1 MSRQQAADTDSFVD
15 LKVEM
20 TQSSPLFLGKG
31 DEMEALLAIQL
42 ASVVVLGIGAQWL
55 AWRLRLPS
63 ILLLLLT
70 GFLIGPVLG
79 WLHPDDLFG
88 ELLLPFVS
96 ISVGIILFEGG
107 LSLRLSEWRQAGG
120 VIRRLITVGALVTW
134 VLSTAAGY
142 FILGLSIPLALQFGA
157 ILVVTGPTVVTPLL
171 RFVRPTGQVGSI
183 LRWEGILI
191 DPVGATLALLVFE
204 GIAIGDAQQAALQTF
219 LAISKTLLI
228 GGVSGYLA
236 ARLLLTIMKRGWI
249 PDNLQ
254 NPVTLVTVIGVFVGA
269 NYLQAESG
277 LLATTVMGLTLANQR
292 QVVIRHVVEFKEN
305 LGLLLLSSLF
315 ILLSARLN
323 RQALAAVGPNSLL
336 FLAFMIL
343 IVRPLGIAASTFGT
357 NLSRRERIFMA
368 WMAPRGIVAAAV
380 SSIFALRLSALGEAQ
395 AELFVPLAFVVIV
408 GTCAVYGLTAL
419 PLAQRLGLS
428 RSSPQGALI
437 IGGQPWAIEMGCV
450 LKSAGQSVLVVDTN
464 HEHIQAAR
472 MAGLPAYYGSAL
484 ADDIDDRFDVQNIGQ
499 LVAVTPNDAV
509 NSLAALHFSDF
520 FGKRWVFQL
529 PPKPKSR
536 AQEEG
541 LAQTL
546 RGRLLFSP
554 DAHYDE
560 LTRRFNDGGV
570 FKATRLTPEFDYN
583 AYQAQYGTS
592 ALPLFLV
599 DDTTGGLA
607 VFTTGKP
614 PAPGP
619 GQTIISLVNTA

>member
-1 MSRQQAADTDSFVD
+1 
-15 LKVEM
+15 
-20 TQSSPLFLGKG
+20 
-31 DEMEALLAIQL
+31 MEALLAVQL

-63 ILLLLLT
+63 ILLLLVT

-79 WLHPDDLFG
+79 WLHPDELFG

-142 FILGLSIPLALQFGA
+142 FILRLSFPLALQFGA

-204 GIAIGDAQQAALQTF
+204 AIAIGNAQQAALQTF
-219 LAISKTLLI
+219 LAIAKTLLI
-228 GGVSGYLA
+228 GGLSGYLA
-236 ARLLLTIMKRGWI
+236 ARLLVTVMKRGWI

-254 NPVTLVTVIGVFVGA
+254 NPITLVTVIGIFVGA

-305 LGLLLLSSLF
+305 LGLILLSSLF

-323 RQALAAVGPNSLL
+323 LQALAAVGPNSLL

-343 IVRPLGIAASTFGT
+343 IVRPLGVAASTIGT
-357 NLSRRERIFMA
+357 TLSRHERIFMA

-380 SSIFALRLSALGEAQ
+380 SSIFALRLSSLGEAQ
-395 AELFVPLAFVVIV
+395 AELFVPLAFIVIV
-408 GTCAVYGLTAL
+408 GTCAVYGLTSL
-419 PLAQRLGLS
+419 PLARRLGLS

-437 IGGQPWAIEMGCV
+437 IGGQPWAVEMGCA
-450 LKSAGQSVLVVDTN
+450 LQAAGQPVLVVDTN

-472 MAGLPAYYGSAL
+472 MAGLPTYYGSAL

-546 RGRLLFSP
+546 RGRLLFAP
-554 DAHYDE
+554 DSHYDE
-560 LTRRFNDGGV
+560 LTRRFDEGGV
-570 FKATRLTPEFDYN
+570 FKATRLTPEFDYK
-583 AYQAQYGTS
+583 AYQAQYGSS

-599 DDTTGGLA
+599 DDATGGLA
-607 VFTTGKP
+607 VFATDKP
-614 PAPGP
+614 PAPAP